1 MATRNKLSMLKA
13 VFKDLE
19 IGLNS
24 LSYDDFEEFGNLLN
38 SISQTFD
45 KVEDSRLDEAEERE
59 QKKLDAIKARKK
71 AKADKK

>member
-1 MATRNKLSMLKA
+1 MANRTKLSMLKT
-13 VFKDLE
+13 VYKDLE
-19 IGLNS
+19 KGLND